1 MANKYVDTP
10 SIVQVIGSVF
20 KTPQLLDYTDK
31 YTITE
36 NDFPDIFHQIIFGTI
51 YKLHELGAE
60 QISLNSILDYL
71 SSRPKSEAIF
81 IKQKGEEWLLK
92 AAENANI
99 ASFDYY
105 YNRMKK
111 MTLLRAMDSYGI
123 SVTDIYDPDNIVDLK
138 LRQQQEDFIDN
149 TSLEGLAQLIQNK
162 LDEIKATYVDG
173 SWGQA
178 YQAGEGLED
187 LIAEFEKSPEVGVP
201 LYGPLI
207 NTVTR
212 GARLKKL
219 YLRSAATGIGKSR
232 SMIADACY
240 IACNRIYDDAFGWIR
255 NGTSEPTLFITT
267 EQELTEVQ
275 TMMLAFLSCVNEEH
289 ILNGKYEGDEK
300 DRVLEAA
307 KILKDSPIYIEV
319 LPDFSLTDI
328 ENKIKKNI
336 RDHDVKYI
344 FFDYIHTS
352 LKILEEI
359 SKKSGGVRLR
369 EDNILFMLSIRLK
382 DICNQYGV
390 FIMTSTQLN
399 ADYQTSETPD
409 QNLLRGAK
417 SIADKIDYGSIL
429 LSTTNEDQENL
440 ERIIVNTGFKKPN
453 LKLSIYKNRRGRY
466 KGIYLWCDADLGTC
480 RVKPMFATTWSYEL
494 IQINNLKIETVNN
507 FN

>member
-92 AAENANI
+92 AAENANT

-289 ILNGKYEGDEK
+289 ILNGKYDGDEK

-369 EDNILFMLSIRLK
+369 EANILFMLSIRLK

>member
-359 SKKSGGVRLR
+359 SKRSGGVRLR

>member
-92 AAENANI
+92 AAENANT

-123 SVTDIYDPDNIVDLK
+123 SVTDIYDPDNIIDLK

-336 RDHDVKYI
+336 RDHDVKY
-344 FFDYIHTS
+344 
-352 LKILEEI
+352 
-359 SKKSGGVRLR
+359 
-369 EDNILFMLSIRLK
+369 
-382 DICNQYGV
+382 V
-390 FIMTSTQLN
+390 FN
-399 ADYQTSETPD
+399 P
-409 QNLLRGAK
+409 K
-417 SIADKIDYGSIL
+417 
-429 LSTTNEDQENL
+429 
-440 ERIIVNTGFKKPN
+440 GFKDCVTPFQ
-453 LKLSIYKNRRGRY
+453 LS
-466 KGIYLWCDADLGTC
+466 LG
-480 RVKPMFATTWSYEL
+480 FALAS
-494 IQINNLKIETVNN
+494 
-507 FN
+507 

>member
-92 AAENANI
+92 AVENANT

-149 TSLEGLAQLIQNK
+149 TSLEGLAQLVQNK

-201 LYGPLI
+201 LYGSLI

-359 SKKSGGVRLR
+359 SKRSGGVRLR

-480 RVKPMFATTWSYEL
+480 RIKPMFATTWSYEL